1 MLETPIWPHVGP
13 RTYNCR
19 VKNPSGTP
27 TVTSHYVSH
36 FVKQR
41 CVMIQC
47 YRGYHYICILVQ
59 FLESVKPLLSGHH
72 RDLPK
77 CPLNRGL

>member
-13 RTYNCR
+13 RTYNCGM
-19 VKNPSGTP
+19 KNSSATP
-27 TVTSHYVSH
+27 TVRSHYVSH
-36 FVKQR
+36 FVEQS
-41 CVMIQC
+41 CVMIQF
-47 YRGYHYICILVQ
+47 YRGYPYICILVQ
-59 FLESVKPLLSGHH
+59 FLESVKPLLSGHL